1 MDNNIMISFG
11 EILNII
17 KINTEG
23 IEEIKKPENREE
35 KEALRVQIAKV
46 EECIDSLSEAL
57 RKMKDVLKQKE
68 HEDTLA
74 FLKEMEENRELE
86 WYQK

>member
-1 MDNNIMISFG
+1 MDNNKMISFG

-23 IEEIKKPENREE
+23 IEEIKMPENREE

-57 RKMKDVLKQKE
+57 SKMKDVLKQKE